1 MPALSA
7 ADAVPLAFQRTRDF
21 LFQPFRWGTY
31 LKLSL
36 VAIVTEGLSGN
47 MNSSSHSGPNAGP
60 GSMGSLPF
68 HNPAAWCAAIA
79 MLALAAILACFIF
92 YLITRLRFA
101 FFHCLVTRTS
111 EIRSGWF
118 LYRDQAARFFW
129 LNLAVGFC
137 FLLVMGLTALPFV
150 NGFMRL
156 FHENQQSGR
165 MDFGLLLSL
174 VLPLIPIMLLFVFA
188 GVLTDLV
195 LRDGMM
201 PHYALEDASAGE
213 AWSQVW
219 AHVRAE
225 KRQFIA
231 YALLRL
237 VLPFLAMVAIFFLL
251 LLPGLALAGSVAAAE
266 LGIHSVFAGSSGAS
280 ALVGV
285 LVQVFL
291 GVLAFGF
298 ALLVGVGLGGPVST
312 GVREYAL
319 VFYGGRYRALG
330 AMLYPEVSRP
340 A

>member
-1 MPALSA
+1 
-7 ADAVPLAFQRTRDF
+7 
-21 LFQPFRWGTY
+21 
-31 LKLSL
+31 
-36 VAIVTEGLSGN
+36 
-47 MNSSSHSGPNAGP
+47 
-60 GSMGSLPF
+60 MGSLPF

-174 VLPLIPIMLLFVFA
+174 VLPLIPIMLLFVVA

-285 LVQVFL
+285 LVQVL
-291 GVLAFGF
+291 ACRRRAWRTGQHRRAGVCAGIL
-298 ALLVGVGLGGPVST
+298 
-312 GVREYAL
+312 R
-319 VFYGGRYRALG
+319 RALPSAG
-330 AMLYPEVSRP
+330 RDAVPGSFPPSMTKDLFDSRP
-340 A
+340 GSPVPSPATRSRLLEDANRRAGELARQSA